1 MASAAMFVGS
11 LPPDIL
17 REFFVRHDISAVTGA
32 AKK

>member
-1 MASAAMFVGS
+1 MHGGS
-11 LPPDIL
+11 LPPHIL